1 MAKTLGI
8 IGFGTVGQGFLEVLI
23 NKHKE
28 FQDVTGDTVR
38 LIGIIGRSKGSIVS
52 EEGIDPRD
60 AITCIKQGLN
70 LNQCFPELKS
80 MDALEFIKKLKPDV
94 LVEAIPTNLENGE
107 PAYSYIRTALELGS
121 KVVTAN
127 KGPIALHYE
136 KLKKYGDNL
145 RFEATVMSGTPVIG
159 FIKENLPGNRIL
171 EIRGILNG
179 TTNFI
184 LDQMEHGKEYSEAL
198 KEAQKRGYAEANP
211 DADVKGFDALAKIVI
226 LAKVMMNYPISI
238 NEVAVR
244 GIDTLTMKDVE
255 EAKKQGKKWK
265 LIAQVSNKDGKISA
279 SVAPVMIGAED
290 PLYHVSGTWNG
301 VVIKTD
307 ILGEIFLKGPGAG
320 KLETGYAVFL
330 DLIKV
335 LKKCFV

>member
-23 NKHKE
+23 NKNKE
-28 FQDVTGDTVR
+28 FQNITGETVR

-52 EEGIDPRD
+52 ENGFDPHD
-60 AITCIKQGLN
+60 AITCIKRGLS
-70 LNQCFPELKS
+70 LNQCFPELKR
-80 MDALEFIKKLKPDV
+80 MDVLEFVKNLKPDV
-94 LVEAIPTNLENGE
+94 LVEAIPTDLENGE
-107 PAYSYIRTALELGS
+107 PAFSYIRTALELGS
-121 KVVTAN
+121 RVVTAN

-136 KLKKYGDNL
+136 KLKNFGNNL

-159 FIKENLPGNRIL
+159 FIKENLQGSRIL

-184 LDQMEHGKEYSEAL
+184 IDQMEHGKEYSEAL

-211 DADVKGFDALAKIVI
+211 NADVRGLDALAKIVI
-226 LAKVMMNYPISI
+226 LTKVAMRYPLSI
-238 NEVAVR
+238 NEVKVR
-244 GIDTLTMKDVE
+244 GIDTLTRKDVL

-265 LIAQVSNKDGKISA
+265 LVAKVSNKDGKISA
-279 SVAPVMIGAED
+279 SVAPVMIGPED
-290 PLYHVSGTWNG
+290 PLYHVSGTLNG
-301 VVIKTD
+301 IVIKTD
-307 ILGEIFLKGPGAG
+307 ILGEVFLKGPGAG
-320 KLETGYAVFL
+320 RLETGYAVFL

-335 LKKCFV
+335 LKK